1 MDHHSLVLLSGSTLD
16 ACQHVH
22 HATPARQR
30 IQAVPLQPISR
41 RPLRNFAEGL
51 ARLLPQLRQL
61 SRRLRRTGTPTGA
74 SIPVVRTWN
83 AAPDSEPSTSAPAS
97 QSHAQHQRP
106 PRWRAPR
113 WRRVQR
119 HTKLPQEHLACQQQD
134 AELPQQQLRAF
145 PEKDEEQRPEQVQL
159 QEQQQVQ
166 EQQLQEHHHH
176 LLTPHQHGLGQRRRG
191 PLRRLGRVLRFVGG
205 RLRPQGPGEQDK
217 NLPERILNVATCG
230 MFFQAGGKIVRWVA
244 AVGLFLHRF
253 YRLRLR
259 RRTPHVAALCCRPVA
274 PRLCGS
280 LAARRFGW
288 AFVAVG
294 VIATIYHGS
303 WGRFR
308 LVARKVDYYAIAAS
322 SLLLRS
328 AVVGPVPRWLTAAML
343 AAVPFKPTAVSGSN
357 FMAVEVRYLLLALS
371 QRHLMAQWAA
381 HTGMSLA
388 ATVCFTLDETPL
400 LSWFPYTHA
409 AFHVLSAAA
418 FLTLPSAL
426 NHLTGPM
433 PAAVAA

>member
-230 MFFQAGGKIVRWVA
+230 MFFQAGGKIVR
-244 AVGLFLHRF
+244 
-253 YRLRLR
+253 
-259 RRTPHVAALCCRPVA
+259 
-274 PRLCGS
+274 LCGS